1 MTGIESSDETSRN
14 IGFGKNRIETLTD
27 GIFAFSMTLLVT
39 GIDIPQVQSEFNA
52 TSAYQVLR
60 DVFPD
65 LIHYILAFLII
76 AVFWY
81 IHHTQFHKVRSIDLK
96 LLWMNI
102 LTLLFVALIPFSTSL
117 IGDYSNSNLAHI
129 VFESNLLVTGL
140 FIYWQWSYATAN
152 RHLIDPTTSPV
163 QIRNGKIRALIVPGL
178 SMAGIALALVH
189 NNLSTLVYLFA
200 PVLLVLLYM
209 KEENIHFISE

>member
-1 MTGIESSDETSRN
+1 VVPIDSSDQTSIN

-39 GIDIPQVQSEFNA
+39 GIDIPQVQAEFNA

-65 LIHYILAFLII
+65 LIHYVLAFLII

-81 IHHTQFHKVRSIDLK
+81 IHHTQFHKVRSVDLK
-96 LLWMNI
+96 LLWINVI
-102 LTLLFVALIPFSTSL
+102 TLLFVALIPFSTSL
-117 IGDYSNSNLAHI
+117 IGDYSYSNLAHI
-129 VFESNLLVTGL
+129 VFESNLLITGL

-152 RHLIDPTTSPV
+152 RHLIDPAISPE
-163 QIRNGKIRALIVPGL
+163 QIRNGKLRALIVPGL
-178 SMAGIALALVH
+178 SALAIILASLHVS
-189 NNLSTLVYLFA
+189 LSTIVYMFA
-200 PVLLVLLYM
+200 PVLLVYLYM
-209 KEENIHFISE
+209 KEEHIPFISE